1 MGGRDH
7 SCDICGRGGFN
18 DSGECECPPQEA
30 RADELSYEESEDAYD
45 EALGLREPATP
56 PLTPQET
63 TRVDEKWLREHDA
76 YYDCL
81 DGGYRGYQGAC
92 WDCDWR
98 GPERL
103 RGDEEIGTEESRQH
117 KRNAKLDAKHHRET
131 APWTA
136 KDDTETL
143 LARAKAAEQALERLR
158 EGPDHQYEHH
168 VEQCAHGGTLMRLDQ
183 AEQALE
189 LIDELA
195 DALLRAPL
203 AYVGEQL
210 NGDSMAGR
218 RVLRNAAQFYL
229 ESRKPTTPEETQ

>member
-1 MGGRDH
+1 M
-7 SCDICGRGGFN
+7 
-18 DSGECECPPQEA
+18 
-30 RADELSYEESEDAYD
+30 
-45 EALGLREPATP
+45 PA
-56 PLTPQET
+56 LTPQET

-189 LIDELA
+189 RADELA
-195 DALLRAPL
+195 GGDPALLGEDCEYGCEDRCEDLQHWKDRTDYLHEVSKNQMARAEAAEQALERADELASVLEPELFAAYASDDDALTVALNAYL
-203 AYVGEQL
+203 A
-210 NGDSMAGR
+210 
-218 RVLRNAAQFYL
+218 
-229 ESRKPTTPEETQ
+229 SRKPTPSKEARG